1 MSIRIYKNP
10 IREYDM
16 RSANISV
23 LAEEGYID
31 KLTYLDIEES
41 PKPVR
46 NKLIGLL
53 IKDYEKSELYDI
65 IVSSIDKYVTMFLAA
80 NSIKKERRIRTFT

>member
-1 MSIRIYKNP
+1 MSIKIYKNP

-41 PKPVR
+41 PKAVR

-53 IKDYEKSELYDI
+53 IRDYEKSELYDI
-65 IVSSIDKYVTMFLAA
+65 IVSSIDKMYLSVLTMLYLY
-80 NSIKKERRIRTFT
+80 KEQKI